1 MGIAALKTVS
11 GDELR
16 GVHVLLVEDT
26 DDTRELLR
34 EALQYCG
41 ALVTTAA
48 SKKEAERLL
57 RDLKPHVI
65 VSDIAMPDDG
75 IALLRHVMEIANDR
89 GTNVPVIAISAERH
103 HPVDLVGAGFVE
115 FVPKPLDPIALCE
128 QIRAHVRP
136 AA

>member
-1 MGIAALKTVS
+1 MEIATAEPMSDDK
-11 GDELR
+11 LR

-57 RDLKPHVI
+57 RDL
-65 VSDIAMPDDG
+65 SDIAMPDDG
-75 IALLRHVMEIANDR
+75 IALLRDVMEMANKR
-89 GTNVPVIAISAERH
+89 GTKIPVIAISAERH
-103 HPVDLVGAGFVE
+103 HPVDLVRAGFVQ
-115 FVPKPLDPIALCE
+115 FVLKPLDPIALCE
-128 QIRAHVRP
+128 QVRAHVRP

>member
-1 MGIAALKTVS
+1 MSDDK
-11 GDELR
+11 LR

-75 IALLRHVMEIANDR
+75 IALLRDVMEIANKQ
-89 GTNVPVIAISAERH
+89 GTKIPVIAISADRH
-103 HPVDLVGAGFVE
+103 HPVDLVRAGFVQ
-115 FVPKPLDPIALCE
+115 FVLKPLDPIDLCE